1 MADLG
6 VAMKQAEEAYFQ
18 KHYNKPLNVNKDD
31 LPSVISELNEVAYL
45 FIKESDFERAL
56 FLLKKAHGL
65 IDVTDLRNCKRDQ
78 FNFFVVFHNM
88 AVCYQK
94 T

>member
-1 MADLG
+1 
-6 VAMKQAEEAYFQ
+6 
-18 KHYNKPLNVNKDD
+18 
-31 LPSVISELNEVAYL
+31 VAYL